1 MADAK
6 SNEAT
11 LEALDGARSIIN
23 SALNTVRSWQSESSG
38 ADFTAGGKS
47 KRLALVTAMD
57 SDAVATFLATAKA
70 WDGTV
75 SSASL

>member
-23 SALNTVRSWQSESSG
+23 GAINTVRDWQKNDNG
-38 ADFTAGGKS
+38 TGFTASYKTMKLES
-47 KRLALVTAMD
+47 VTDMD
-57 SDAVATFLATAKA
+57 SAGVAAFLATAKE

-75 SSASL
+75 TT

>member
-11 LEALDGARSIIN
+11 LEALDGARGIIN
-23 SALNTVRSWQSESSG
+23 AALNTVRDWQRNKNG
-38 ADFTAGGKS
+38 TGFTASYKTGLLES
-47 KRLALVTAMD
+47 VTDMD
-57 SDAVATFLATAKA
+57 SDAVAAFLATAKT

-75 SSASL
+75 STPS

>member
-6 SNEAT
+6 SNKAT

-23 SALNTVRSWQSESSG
+23 GAINTVRDWQKNDNG
-38 ADFTAGGKS
+38 TGFTASYKTMKLES
-47 KRLALVTAMD
+47 VTDMD
-57 SDAVATFLATAKA
+57 SAGVAAFLATAKE

-75 SSASL
+75 TT

>member
-23 SALNTVRSWQSESSG
+23 AAINTVRDWQKNDNG
-38 ADFTAGGKS
+38 TGFTASYKTT
-47 KRLALVTAMD
+47 KLEAVTDMD
-57 SDAVATFLATAKA
+57 SDAVAAFLATAKE

-75 SSASL
+75 TT

>member
-11 LEALDGARSIIN
+11 LEALDGARAVIN
-23 SALNTVRSWQSESSG
+23 AALNTVRDWQANDNG
-38 ADFTAGGKS
+38 TGFTASYKTTKLES
-47 KRLALVTAMD
+47 VTAMD
-57 SDAVATFLATAKA
+57 SDAVAAFLATAKT

-75 SSASL
+75 SS

>member
-23 SALNTVRSWQSESSG
+23 AALNTVRDWQRDNNG
-38 ADFTAGGKS
+38 NDFTTDAKARNLESVTDMDSAGG
-47 KRLALVTAMD
+47 AA
-57 SDAVATFLATAKA
+57 FLATAKE
-70 WDGTV
+70 WD
-75 SSASL
+75 

>member
-11 LEALDGARSIIN
+11 LEALDGARAVIN
-23 SALNTVRSWQSESSG
+23 GAINTVRDWQKNDNG
-38 ADFTAGGKS
+38 TGFTASYKTT
-47 KRLALVTAMD
+47 KLEAVTDMD
-57 SDAVATFLATAKA
+57 SDAVAAFLATAKE

-75 SSASL
+75 SS

>member
-23 SALNTVRSWQSESSG
+23 AALNTVRDWQRDNNG
-38 ADFTAGGKS
+38 NDFTTDAKAR
-47 KRLALVTAMD
+47 KLALVTDMD
-57 SDAVATFLATAKA
+57 SAGVAAFLATAKE

-75 SSASL
+75 SA